1 MSCLAG
7 DTTRQALQIQVAVDG
22 LSVVTKTGGAAQTCI
37 ASMSGGGLTVEQ
49 LRWVFS
55 AESLAEVATAKGVA
69 ASEITPNDDGD
80 AVKEWSDLS
89 SNSACISSQIDLAY
103 PDGES
108 GTYEYFLEAVLHEAP
123 AGFATGQQSA
133 DDNVLVNELVQNGD
147 SIGYFGY
154 AYYVENQDTLSA
166 VPVKNSAG
174 DYVSPT
180 STSVQDGTY
189 NPLSRPMFMNLHAAD
204 ASLAKS
210 APFLEF
216 GLFTQG
222 GDALTESV
230 GYVPLG
236 PELDAE
242 MEARIS
248 SDGIVC
254 GPAGNIEIAG
264 SSTVLPLAEAWA
276 EDYNAA
282 CDGITVSV
290 NGGGSGVPGAPAPT
304 PRRGRLWTS
313 VTCHGTGR
321 RPKPLVMRTGSQCP
335 VSPGIRRDRRP
346 NSKWPST
353 VSPL

>member
-1 MSCLAG
+1 M
-7 DTTRQALQIQVAVDG
+7 
-22 LSVVTKTGGAAQTCI
+22 
-37 ASMSGGGLTVEQ
+37 
-49 LRWVFS
+49 
-55 AESLAEVATAKGVA
+55 
-69 ASEITPNDDGD
+69 
-80 AVKEWSDLS
+80 
-89 SNSACISSQIDLAY
+89 
-103 PDGES
+103 
-108 GTYEYFLEAVLHEAP
+108 LHEAP

-189 NPLSRPMFMNLHAAD
+189 NPLSRPMFMNLRAAD

-222 GDALTESV
+222 GDALTSV

-242 MEARIS
+242 MKRGS
-248 SDGIVC
+248 RRTDDVWST
-254 GPAGNIEIAG
+254 GNIEMRVPRRSCLWQRLGPRITTQPVTA
-264 SSTVLPLAEAWA
+264 SRCRSTAVGPAQ
-276 EDYNAA
+276 
-282 CDGITVSV
+282 
-290 NGGGSGVPGAPAPT
+290 VPGASAPT

>member
-1 MSCLAG
+1 MNSC
-7 DTTRQALQIQVAVDG
+7 
-22 LSVVTKTGGAAQTCI
+22 S
-37 ASMSGGGLTVEQ
+37 
-49 LRWVFS
+49 
-55 AESLAEVATAKGVA
+55 
-69 ASEITPNDDGD
+69 
-80 AVKEWSDLS
+80 
-89 SNSACISSQIDLAY
+89 
-103 PDGES
+103 
-108 GTYEYFLEAVLHEAP
+108 
-123 AGFATGQQSA
+123 
-133 DDNVLVNELVQNGD
+133 D

-154 AYYVENQDTLSA
+154 AYYVENQDTM

-290 NGGGSGVPGAPAPT
+290 NGGGSGAGAGRVCANSAKGT
-304 PRRGRLWTS
+304 PVDIGDMSRDWKATEASRDADGFTMSCLAGDTARRW
-313 VTCHGTGR
+313 
-321 RPKPLVMRTGSQCP
+321 
-335 VSPGIRRDRRP
+335 P
-346 NSKWPST
+346 NLWPST